1 MIEEIQYCVDGKG
14 NKIYAIVPYKYW
26 ESITKQ
32 NTKLKTKL
40 NFISG
45 VNEALTE
52 VKAARET
59 GEKLQTL
66 AAFIGENRS

>member
-1 MIEEIQYCVDGKG
+1 MIEEIEYCVDGKG
-14 NKIYAIVPYKYW
+14 NKIYATVHYKYW

-52 VKAARET
+52 VKEARKA

-66 AAFIGENRS
+66 AAFIDENRN